1 MTERHDPSACRRI
14 LRSAKENGLSRELL
28 DAAQELRDGIYRAEA
43 LCGLCGSS
51 EMIDEDRNDW
61 IPIIVDSM
69 LEEER
74 SWRLAESIGIVAK
87 STSRWPK
94 GSARSTIIEHLISL
108 TGGLPAGKD
117 RVDALKSI
125 SSRVSERHL
134 PELML
139 LAIENHGLE
148 AKAARPVIKAMVQS
162 RNHDMIAQI
171 MPLMTEASP
180 DLAVRMLDSLH
191 RISGQEK
198 FTIQPSALEIA
209 LPLLGEAEFETV
221 RTLCSNARV
230 IGDVMLLADALQG
243 VDERAIR
250 FAVTLAGRAD
260 KAGDAKLAE
269 SMLEKAASDLLG
281 IEGHSQGS
289 IAKNI
294 AKGFEKLGMVDRA
307 AEIKPM
313 RTPAV
318 ISTKVVNNDS
328 PRKGHTL
335 ALVGTYEG
343 NIGTPHLRALAR
355 ASGIAWGFGLD
366 IALIDWP
373 TKDLEGLCV
382 RTIKDSGTAGVN
394 HLSELL
400 EAERVILATSEAAL
414 GGSLGHPIV
423 TTHQPRGGS
432 VELNSFEGSLC
443 VMIGLG
449 RNGLPAKILD
459 NCDNQFEL
467 TGIGASLETAVAM
480 GAIAQCLANLD

>member
-1 MTERHDPSACRRI
+1 M
-14 LRSAKENGLSRELL
+14 N
-28 DAAQELRDGIYRAEA
+28 
-43 LCGLCGSS
+43 
-51 EMIDEDRNDW
+51 DEDRNDW

-87 STSRWPK
+87 SASKWPK
-94 GSARSTIIEHLISL
+94 GSARSTIIDHLISL
-108 TGGLPAGKD
+108 TGGLPTGKD

-125 SSRVSERHL
+125 SSRVPERHL

-198 FTIQPSALEIA
+198 FLIQPSALEIA

-260 KAGDAKLAE
+260 KAGDANLAE

-307 AEIKPM
+307 AEIKPI
-313 RTPAV
+313 RTPVV

-335 ALVGTYEG
+335 ALELH
-343 NIGTPHLRALAR
+343 ISWH
-355 ASGIAWGFGLD
+355 
-366 IALIDWP
+366 WP
-373 TKDLEGLCV
+373 V
-382 RTIKDSGTAGVN
+382 RQVSHGDSVCI
-394 HLSELL
+394 S
-400 EAERVILATSEAAL
+400 
-414 GGSLGHPIV
+414 P
-423 TTHQPRGGS
+423 
-432 VELNSFEGSLC
+432 
-443 VMIGLG
+443 
-449 RNGLPAKILD
+449 
-459 NCDNQFEL
+459 
-467 TGIGASLETAVAM
+467 
-480 GAIAQCLANLD
+480 